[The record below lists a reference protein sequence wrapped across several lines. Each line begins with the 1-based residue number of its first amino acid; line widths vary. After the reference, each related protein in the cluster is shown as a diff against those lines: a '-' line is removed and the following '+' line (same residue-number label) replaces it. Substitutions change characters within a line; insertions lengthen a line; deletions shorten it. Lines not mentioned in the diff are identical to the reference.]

1 MFLSQKAFHLFEDQL
16 RSRDVEEQKRNR
28 IRDAEA
34 EAGLDPRGIADPYA
48 PYRSPGE
55 EIEPNWGGYSDNM
68 NGSSQ
73 ALPLVANAS
82 PFQRADLYDDDYDE
96 NKSLRSEEYDGRS
109 RFTSNRDDSVSNFG
123 SESYAPSRN
132 MFQNADK
139 RGLVDKEALA
149 GEIQE
154 NETTEVLKESAAR
167 RRWVA
172 LCWLLTWWIP
182 TPFLTYIGRMKRM
195 DVRQAWREKLALNL
209 MIWLICGCTVFVI
222 AVLGN
227 LICPTEHV
235 FNQSELQSHSFQNDP
250 NNVYTAVRGEVF
262 DLTQVAAT
270 HQRIVPVVPVKN
282 ILKYGGLIADNLFP
296 VQVSS
301 FIAFNFLSWMANVF
315 FKNFLGQ
322 RSVQWYRWK
331 CLAIRYSRLCQQHR
345 SECSIPRFPSFYK

>member
-1 MFLSQKAFHLFEDQL
+1 MFLSQRAFHLLEDQL

-34 EAGLDPRGIADPYA
+34 EAGLDPRGMADPYA

-55 EIEPNWGGYSDNM
+55 ELDVNWGAYSDNA

-96 NKSLRSEEYDGRS
+96 NKSLRSEEFDGRS

-132 MFQNADK
+132 MFQNTDK
-139 RGLVDKEALA
+139 RGLADKEVLG
-149 GEIQE
+149 GEVIAE
-154 NETTEVLKESAAR
+154 NETTEVIKESAAR

-172 LCWLLTWWIP
+172 FCWLLTWWVP
-182 TPFLTYIGRMKRM
+182 SPFLTWFGRMKRM

-209 MIWLICGCTVFVI
+209 MIWFVCGCTVFVI
-222 AVLGN
+222 AVLGV

-235 FNQSELQSHSFQNDP
+235 FNQSELQSHSMQNDP
-250 NNVYTAVRGEVF
+250 NNVFVGIRGEVF
-262 DLTQVAAT
+262 DLGHLAT
-270 HQRIVPVVPVKN
+270 VHLSKVPVVPVKS
-282 ILKYGGLIADNLFP
+282 LMKYGGTQADNLFP
-296 VQVSS
+296 VQASLIS
-301 FIAFNFLSWMANVF
+301 FF
-315 FKNFLGQ
+315 
-322 RSVQWYRWK
+322 
-331 CLAIRYSRLCQQHR
+331 C
-345 SECSIPRFPSFYK
+345 

>member
-1 MFLSQKAFHLFEDQL
+1 MSQKAFHLFEDQL
-16 RSRDVEEQKRNR
+16 RSRDVEEQKRNK

-55 EIEPNWGGYSDNM
+55 ELDPGWGGYSDNM

-82 PFQRADLYDDDYDE
+82 PFQRADLYNNNDNASDFDE
-96 NKSLRSEEYDGRS
+96 NKSLRSEDYDGRS

-132 MFQNADK
+132 MFQNTDK
-139 RGLVDKEALA
+139 RGLGAGDKEGQMG
-149 GEIQE
+149 GEIAE

-182 TPFLTYIGRMKRM
+182 TPLLTHLGRMKRM

-209 MIWLICGCTVFVI
+209 LIWFICGCAVFVI
-222 AVLGN
+222 AVLGD

-235 FNQSELQSHSFQNDP
+235 FNTSELQSHSVEFSP
-250 NNVYTAVRGEVF
+250 GNVYTSIRGEVF
-262 DLTQVAAT
+262 DLTHVAAT
-270 HQRIVPVVPVKN
+270 HQLVVPVVPSKSV
-282 ILKYGGLIADNLFP
+282 LKYGGLQADNIFP
-296 VQVSS
+296 VQVHFVFIVS
-301 FIAFNFLSWMANVF
+301 FWV
-315 FKNFLGQ
+315 
-322 RSVQWYRWK
+322 
-331 CLAIRYSRLCQQHR
+331 
-345 SECSIPRFPSFYK
+345 